1 MARGAPVPAPGAL
14 APGFAQPGRGK
25 GAPGPTARGSR
36 ETPPAL
42 REVATA
48 AAGRPDL
55 DRPGP
60 RTASPAAL
68 SPLPAPSGPPGPRR
82 APGSQPAAKRS
93 HPAGAPIQSRPL
105 PPAGLRRLPPAPP
118 PPPART
124 PARQRHPAASRNLTP
139 SFASCGPPRPAANF
153 LHPTSVRASRPD
165 GPAGREGWPRRA
177 AGPPQVQPT
186 ARGVGSTLRTRSA
199 DAPARGSVQHTPP
212 PPRPVPTPRVHG
224 HSDGGRRRR
233 GRGRQG
239 DVSLAARP
247 APAPASAPRR
257 PSPRAAATAAGPG
270 QVSYLQRETREGE
283 REGRSRRRRR
293 RRRETGKEETAEPPP
308 KSRFRA
314 AAGAATSTPPAPSAV
329 RSGRSLA
336 ACARVESWHFLPRS
350 WRTAPS
356 ARIAASCLPHPG
368 QPFIESPLPIGP
380 RPATLPVAGQSERG
394 KPRRCGGH
402 WAERRVSASANGRGE
417 ELRGVAGAGPW
428 RGGAER
434 RDARAGAGAGRGR
447 NAQPKGGGGAGR
459 PRPLRALGPACS
471 HCQGAG
477 SDPAGPGRFES
488 RRRCACAPEPLQAE
502 VAVGVTLSRVAQ
514 HRNSREKCF
523 I

>member
-165 GPAGREGWPRRA
+165 GPAGKEGWPRRA

-212 PPRPVPTPRVHG
+212 PPGLSQPRG
-224 HSDGGRRRR
+224 ST
-233 GRGRQG
+233 
-239 DVSLAARP
+239 AI
-247 APAPASAPRR
+247 
-257 PSPRAAATAAGPG
+257 ATAG
-270 QVSYLQRETREGE
+270 
-283 REGRSRRRRR
+283 
-293 RRRETGKEETAEPPP
+293 
-308 KSRFRA
+308 
-314 AAGAATSTPPAPSAV
+314 GAA
-329 RSGRSLA
+329 
-336 ACARVESWHFLPRS
+336 
-350 WRTAPS
+350 
-356 ARIAASCLPHPG
+356 
-368 QPFIESPLPIGP
+368 
-380 RPATLPVAGQSERG
+380 
-394 KPRRCGGH
+394 
-402 WAERRVSASANGRGE
+402 
-417 ELRGVAGAGPW
+417 
-428 RGGAER
+428 
-434 RDARAGAGAGRGR
+434 
-447 NAQPKGGGGAGR
+447 GGGAAKETCHSRRGR
-459 PRPLRALGPACS
+459 PRPQPRRPDGPAREPQLLLQGRAKFLTCSGRRGRESERAGAAAAAAAAAKPGKRRRLSLRRKAASEQLQAPRPRRRPPRLPSAPAARWLRARVWSRGTFCLGAGERPPPPGSPPPAFPTRASHSSSRLSPLVRAPPLCLSLASQNAGSRDAAAAIGRRGGSPPRPMGEGRSCGESRGRGHGGAEPSGATLGPARGRG
-471 HCQGAG
+471 GAG
-477 SDPAGPGRFES
+477 TPSQKGEGAPAGPAHSGPSALLAVTVRGPALTQLDPEGSNPGGAAPAPLNPS
-488 RRRCACAPEPLQAE
+488 RLRWRWVSP
-502 VAVGVTLSRVAQ
+502 
-514 HRNSREKCF
+514 
-523 I
+523 